1 MKCTEDRNFDK
12 DVFYQ
17 RCIDIQM
24 SMRGL
29 TNMVD
34 SLFGILLVHMY
45 EESIDQILLNT
56 LHGPMHYKKEHA
68 LITLMCKHLDVCMI
82 RYVVVCYQV
91 WC

>member
-1 MKCTEDRNFDK
+1 
-12 DVFYQ
+12 
-17 RCIDIQM
+17 M

-56 LHGPMHYKKEHA
+56 LHGPMHYK
-68 LITLMCKHLDVCMI
+68 IGVTCVYTGYVFYTLL
-82 RYVVVCYQV
+82 
-91 WC
+91 

>member
-24 SMRGL
+24 RMRGL

-56 LHGPMHYKKEHA
+56 LHGPMHYKIGVTCVHNGHVFYTQ
-68 LITLMCKHLDVCMI
+68 L
-82 RYVVVCYQV
+82 
-91 WC
+91 